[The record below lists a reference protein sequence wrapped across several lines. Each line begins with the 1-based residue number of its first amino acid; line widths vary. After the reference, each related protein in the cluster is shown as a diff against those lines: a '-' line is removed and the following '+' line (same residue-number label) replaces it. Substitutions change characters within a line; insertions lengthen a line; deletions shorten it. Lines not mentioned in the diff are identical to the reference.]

1 MLSSMLST
9 LTSLLVVL
17 IPLVWLAVAA
27 LVVTACRMA
36 ARGDGREL
44 AVDSRR

>member
-1 MLSSMLST
+1 MLII
-9 LTSLLVVL
+9 L

-36 ARGDGREL
+36 ARADGAAQAGGADR
-44 AVDSRR
+44 ARSR